1 MKTSPGIREIARL
14 AKVSVAT
21 VSKSLNNKTDISEAT
36 RRRVLGICKELGY
49 RPNPL
54 VAALMRSR
62 RRHTPPTR
70 RLTLAFVSAFD
81 TADGW
86 RTHPSPIFRQM
97 FTGAEARAAERSYRL
112 EHFWLYRDGMS
123 NQRFSQMLLARGIR
137 GLLFAP
143 VPYDQTPIEL
153 QWEDFAVV
161 VLGITPSTSRFNR
174 VATDYYQSM
183 LLAMEHCAQL
193 DYTRPGLAVRQETN
207 SRLEYRWE
215 AAYHIAVRRLKLKP
229 VTPLLVPQW
238 TTENVSHWLECDR
251 PDVVIGP
258 VLGRLEELVTASG
271 ARIPDDIG
279 LVGLLVPRAGDRL
292 SGVLQDGEIIGGTAA
307 DQLISQLE
315 RNETGIP
322 EHPIT
327 HTMLGRWNPGRTVH
341 AVQVQANS
349 P

>member
-1 MKTSPGIREIARL
+1 MNPPPNIREIARL

-21 VSKSLNNKTDISEAT
+21 VSKSLNNKTDVSETT
-36 RRRVLGICKELGY
+36 RQRVLGICQKLGY

-62 RRHTPPTR
+62 RRHKPPTQG
-70 RLTLAFVSAFD
+70 LTLAFVSAFD

-86 RTHPSPIFRQM
+86 RTHASPIFRQM

-123 NQRFSQMLLARGIR
+123 NHRFSQMLIARNIR

-143 VPYDQTPIEL
+143 VPYDQTPIDL

-183 LLAMEHCAQL
+183 LLAMEHCARL
-193 DYTRPGLAVRQETN
+193 GCKRPGLAVRQETN

-215 AAYHIAVRRLKLKP
+215 AAYHIAARRLKLNSVP
-229 VTPLLVPQW
+229 PLLVPEW
-238 TTENVSHWLECDR
+238 TKGDVHRWLKRYR

-258 VLGRLEELVTASG
+258 VLGSLEELVTASG
-271 ARIPDDIG
+271 ASIPEDIG
-279 LVGLLVPRAGDRL
+279 LVGLLVPRAGDPL
-292 SGVLQDGEIIGGTAA
+292 SGVLQDGEILGATAA

-327 HTMLGRWNPGRTVH
+327 HTMLGRWNSGRTIRATPV
-341 AVQVQANS
+341 
-349 P
+349 